1 MIYSYKNIDVNL
13 SKMEVTGVSGIPV
26 ATKSQEY
33 FCQSLS
39 LQSSTT
45 LDASYLLYGKFVEDY
60 APRGGIN
67 GGLSISYYLTGEDL
81 IRDFFSDDS
90 SDISGNIGG
99 LFFQKGKVSSYSLS
113 AKPNSPIIVN
123 AEISFFN
130 ELSGSFKPVF
140 KEAPSVDVFSHYNT
154 SFENLSPE
162 VIGSNAI
169 IFNFDYSFKNEINP
183 VYKIDSGVGQVA
195 PTEINIG
202 RKSSTLKLNTDRI
215 TGKMP
220 FSGQKAGVRIG
231 FRNFTGA
238 LVDTFHISGIITE
251 KNISTSENQI
261 INSEITIQQLNSS
274 KSIPSVA
281 GANYS
286 EYGSSTLITVSGKNL
301 DEIYTLRIGDVFYH
315 LVEPFLNTQNYI
327 SRFKD
332 TNETAFTKR
341 IGSDGETEIVILA
354 PGFHSP
360 GDILTLVGNGAGVNV
375 TDITWTNSTPLVSGA
390 VPNPQLIGSPIQ
402 ISGANFFGITQ
413 VFLGNSEITSFDQV
427 GSELLT
433 NCIIP
438 ENAESGIIRVVRNN
452 ITGSGA
458 FAFYPYPKITGLNLY
473 TGIVG
478 QTIEILG
485 AAFNHVTGVRFNKKL
500 STSFT
505 VNSNSKITATIP
517 SGDIQG
523 AISVSGYTGT
533 FSTSAFIFEAI
544 PVITGQ
550 SPETG
555 VTGKAIRL
563 LGAGIIPEILYSPNN
578 DNRFLVKFNGSDAT
592 GLFNFVT
599 DASSNYFGSL
609 TGILPQR
616 ARKGNLSIIKNVDG
630 QDYASSFDFK
640 MSGVDFD
647 LIHTSPKTGSASFS
661 SKGVSLSDITGVT
674 LKNTRT
680 NQKFI
685 IPSGRR
691 VGFEIFQLSEQ
702 DNNGESFYSLTVNG
716 LTGTG
721 FEIVSSPT
729 SGKLVEGLYN
739 IILSDSSNISKEFSG
754 VDVNTFY
761 FATKPELS
769 GFSPL
774 TGVVGDF
781 VSFFGTGLYN
791 GTQVRINTTGQSS
804 LLGNSISANSSNT
817 SSRFQIDGG
826 TLLENF
832 FSDSFSPVEFVT
844 GFLTFKNNFSS
855 ETATGNALAIVP
867 FKLIGPPYISG
878 FTPTSGSVND
888 TIIISGLGFIN
899 VSSLKLSNN
908 NKSIDSFNVVGTTGI
923 NFQITKQMVKSGAG
937 GGSLILQAT
946 GGLVIS
952 NTSLALLSPAPIG
965 SGFSPQPAVVSSEV
979 VLTGSNLDSVR
990 QLSFSG
996 INGSE
1001 KHIFVGDSL
1010 GERNFTV
1017 HNDPTFA
1024 TGEYHI
1030 KFISPSEVSGDK
1042 LVKLTSDSNDV
1053 SYTLVTFKNE
1063 VGLLFDVSGIFL
1075 SDNLASIPNVAFGGA
1090 FTGVS
1095 GDVFGISGS
1104 GFLTS
1109 NAKVLF
1115 GTGTKTD
1122 SSKFLAPVQSI
1133 KTDSLITGRM
1143 ENGLNERI
1151 FVSGSR
1157 DGVFLVNELAPL
1169 ILFPQILGLS
1179 KTGFVEGD
1187 SFKVTGINTFSLSG
1201 DSTKTGDLVSRLNTN
1216 VRLAITGLRYGSSIP
1231 EVEFL
1236 NYNISGFDLVG
1247 GNLNFSGQINS
1258 EFAGTGRVFLISL
1271 SDTRSLNAVSENS
1284 ASTSPAQFAFSN
1296 DPTTS
1301 NDQSYLTYNSGNFFN
1316 EGFTKDYLSGKI
1328 LSTFN
1333 TTVTINE
1340 KQATI
1345 SGFSPKIGQLES
1357 TVIVT
1362 GTSLRAITGVSL
1374 FSGSTESTSSVPFGY
1389 ECLFYDVKKPINFG
1403 RIKFTVPSDFT
1414 QSSGRLRFRS
1424 KNYTTDTDNFFK
1436 ILSQSLS
1443 VILPT
1448 GGVAGDVITL
1458 SGSTFSSTSRVD
1470 FISLDNEIVSGQ
1482 FTIVNDSQITVTVP
1496 VEGRLTAPQVVS
1508 IKITNDDGSINL
1520 GNFDVR
1526 QGSENFF
1533 GNIQASGFIS
1543 GLNFLGTGLGG
1554 RPTVNGSG
1562 VLLVGEVFGNIQAT
1576 GFISGLNFL
1585 GTGLGGRPTVNGS
1598 GVLLVGEVF
1607 GNIQAT
1613 GFISGLNFLGAGLGG
1628 RPTVNGSGVLLVGE
1642 AAAGGGGNI
1651 TITGG
1656 LDTSSAS
1663 QIFTGNGV
1671 QVLFGLNSGI
1681 HSGING
1687 STDQIRATSV
1697 LVSLDGLLQDPVQHY
1712 TITTHLVGVA
1722 YSGLLFASAP
1732 VTGTEIEVRR
1742 FGDTVTVDFTGGG
1755 GGGISANQAIIYALV
1770 FG

>member
-1 MIYSYKNIDVNL
+1 M
-13 SKMEVTGVSGIPV
+13 
-26 ATKSQEY
+26 
-33 FCQSLS
+33 
-39 LQSSTT
+39 
-45 LDASYLLYGKFVEDY
+45 
-60 APRGGIN
+60 
-67 GGLSISYYLTGEDL
+67 
-81 IRDFFSDDS
+81 
-90 SDISGNIGG
+90 
-99 LFFQKGKVSSYSLS
+99 
-113 AKPNSPIIVN
+113 
-123 AEISFFN
+123 
-130 ELSGSFKPVF
+130 
-140 KEAPSVDVFSHYNT
+140 
-154 SFENLSPE
+154 
-162 VIGSNAI
+162 
-169 IFNFDYSFKNEINP
+169 
-183 VYKIDSGVGQVA
+183 
-195 PTEINIG
+195 
-202 RKSSTLKLNTDRI
+202 
-215 TGKMP
+215 
-220 FSGQKAGVRIG
+220 
-231 FRNFTGA
+231 
-238 LVDTFHISGIITE
+238 
-251 KNISTSENQI
+251 
-261 INSEITIQQLNSS
+261 
-274 KSIPSVA
+274 
-281 GANYS
+281 
-286 EYGSSTLITVSGKNL
+286 
-301 DEIYTLRIGDVFYH
+301 
-315 LVEPFLNTQNYI
+315 
-327 SRFKD
+327 
-332 TNETAFTKR
+332 
-341 IGSDGETEIVILA
+341 
-354 PGFHSP
+354 
-360 GDILTLVGNGAGVNV
+360 
-375 TDITWTNSTPLVSGA
+375 
-390 VPNPQLIGSPIQ
+390 
-402 ISGANFFGITQ
+402 
-413 VFLGNSEITSFDQV
+413 
-427 GSELLT
+427 
-433 NCIIP
+433 
-438 ENAESGIIRVVRNN
+438 
-452 ITGSGA
+452 
-458 FAFYPYPKITGLNLY
+458 
-473 TGIVG
+473 
-478 QTIEILG
+478 
-485 AAFNHVTGVRFNKKL
+485 
-500 STSFT
+500 
-505 VNSNSKITATIP
+505 
-517 SGDIQG
+517 
-523 AISVSGYTGT
+523 
-533 FSTSAFIFEAI
+533 
-544 PVITGQ
+544 
-550 SPETG
+550 
-555 VTGKAIRL
+555 
-563 LGAGIIPEILYSPNN
+563 
-578 DNRFLVKFNGSDAT
+578 
-592 GLFNFVT
+592 
-599 DASSNYFGSL
+599 
-609 TGILPQR
+609 
-616 ARKGNLSIIKNVDG
+616 
-630 QDYASSFDFK
+630 
-640 MSGVDFD
+640 
-647 LIHTSPKTGSASFS
+647 
-661 SKGVSLSDITGVT
+661 
-674 LKNTRT
+674 
-680 NQKFI
+680 
-685 IPSGRR
+685 
-691 VGFEIFQLSEQ
+691 
-702 DNNGESFYSLTVNG
+702 
-716 LTGTG
+716 
-721 FEIVSSPT
+721 
-729 SGKLVEGLYN
+729 
-739 IILSDSSNISKEFSG
+739 
-754 VDVNTFY
+754 
-761 FATKPELS
+761 
-769 GFSPL
+769 
-774 TGVVGDF
+774 
-781 VSFFGTGLYN
+781 
-791 GTQVRINTTGQSS
+791 
-804 LLGNSISANSSNT
+804 
-817 SSRFQIDGG
+817 
-826 TLLENF
+826 
-832 FSDSFSPVEFVT
+832 
-844 GFLTFKNNFSS
+844 
-855 ETATGNALAIVP
+855 
-867 FKLIGPPYISG
+867 
-878 FTPTSGSVND
+878 
-888 TIIISGLGFIN
+888 
-899 VSSLKLSNN
+899 
-908 NKSIDSFNVVGTTGI
+908 
-923 NFQITKQMVKSGAG
+923 
-937 GGSLILQAT
+937 
-946 GGLVIS
+946 
-952 NTSLALLSPAPIG
+952 
-965 SGFSPQPAVVSSEV
+965 
-979 VLTGSNLDSVR
+979 
-990 QLSFSG
+990 
-996 INGSE
+996 
-1001 KHIFVGDSL
+1001 
-1010 GERNFTV
+1010 
-1017 HNDPTFA
+1017 
-1024 TGEYHI
+1024 
-1030 KFISPSEVSGDK
+1030 
-1042 LVKLTSDSNDV
+1042 
-1053 SYTLVTFKNE
+1053 
-1063 VGLLFDVSGIFL
+1063 
-1075 SDNLASIPNVAFGGA
+1075 
-1090 FTGVS
+1090 
-1095 GDVFGISGS
+1095 
-1104 GFLTS
+1104 
-1109 NAKVLF
+1109 F

-1585 GTGLGGRPTVNGS
+1585 G
-1598 GVLLVGEVF
+1598 
-1607 GNIQAT
+1607 
-1613 GFISGLNFLGAGLGG
+1613 AGLGG

>member
-13 SKMEVTGVSGIPV
+13 SKMKVTGVSGIPV
-26 ATKSQEY
+26 VTKSQEY
-33 FCQSLS
+33 FCQNLS

-45 LDASYLLYGKFVEDY
+45 LDPSYLLYGKFVENY

-140 KEAPSVDVFSHYNT
+140 KEAPSVDVFSYYNT

-162 VIGSNAI
+162 VIGSDAI

-202 RKSSTLKLNTDRI
+202 RKSCTLKLNTDRI

-231 FRNFTGA
+231 LRNFTGA

-251 KNISTSENQI
+251 KSISTSENQI
-261 INSEITIQQLNSS
+261 INSEITIRQLNSS

-281 GANYS
+281 SADYS
-286 EYGSSTLITVSGKNL
+286 EYGSSTLITVYGSNL

-315 LVEPFLNTQNYI
+315 LVEPFLSTENYI
-327 SRFKD
+327 SRFKN

-341 IGSDGETEIVILA
+341 IGSGGETEIVILA
-354 PGFHSP
+354 PGFHSA
-360 GDILTLVGNGAGVNV
+360 GDILTLVGNGAGVSVPYVN
-375 TDITWTNSTPLVSGA
+375 WTTSTPLVSGA
-390 VPNPQLIGSPIQ
+390 VPNPQVIGSPIQ

-427 GSELLT
+427 GSEFLN

-478 QTIEILG
+478 QNIEILG
-485 AAFNHVTGVRFNKKL
+485 AAFNHVTGVRFNKTL
-500 STSFT
+500 SSSFT
-505 VNSNSKITATIP
+505 VDSNSKITATIP
-517 SGDIQG
+517 SGNIQG

-533 FSTSAFIFEAI
+533 FFTSKFVFEAI

-563 LGAGIIPEILYSPNN
+563 LGTGIIPEILYSPNN
-578 DNRFLVKFNGSDAT
+578 DNRFLVRFKGSDAT
-592 GLFNFVT
+592 GLFNFVS

-609 TGILPQR
+609 TGLLPQR
-616 ARKGNLSIIKNVDG
+616 ARKGDLRIIKNVDG
-630 QDYASSFDFK
+630 EDYASSFNFK

-647 LIHTSPKTGSASFS
+647 LISTSPKTGSVSFF
-661 SKGVSLSDITGVT
+661 SKGVSLSEITGVT
-674 LKNTRT
+674 LKNTIT

-691 VGFEIFQLSEQ
+691 VGFEISELSQL
-702 DNNGESFYSLTVNG
+702 DDNGEPFYGMTVNG

-721 FEIVSSPT
+721 FGFVGLPD

-739 IILSDSSNISKEFSG
+739 IILSDSSNLSKEFSQ
-754 VDVNTFY
+754 VNVNTFY

-774 TGVVGDF
+774 TGVFGDF
-781 VSFFGTGLYN
+781 VSLYGTGLYN
-791 GTQVRINTTGQSS
+791 GTQVRINTPGQSN
-804 LLGNSISANSSNT
+804 LLGASLSGNSRYTYSQ
-817 SSRFQIDGG
+817 FQINGG

-832 FSDSFSPVEFVT
+832 FSDRLPPVEFVT

-855 ETATGNALAIVP
+855 ETATGNSLNIVP

-878 FTPTSGSVND
+878 FTPTSGSFND
-888 TIIISGLGFIN
+888 TIIVSGLGFIN

-923 NFQITKQMVKSGAG
+923 NFKITNQMVKSGAG
-937 GGSLILQAT
+937 GGFLILQAT

-952 NTSLALLSPAPIG
+952 NTSLALLSPVPIG
-965 SGFSPQPAVVSSEV
+965 SGFSPQPAVASLKV

-1010 GERNFTV
+1010 GVGNFTV
-1017 HNDPTFA
+1017 HHDPTFS

-1030 KFISPSEVSGDK
+1030 KFISPSQVSGDK
-1042 LVKLTSDSNDV
+1042 LVKLTSVSNGV

-1063 VGLLFDVSGIFL
+1063 VGLLFGVSGIFL
-1075 SDNLASIPNVAFGGA
+1075 SDNLTSIPDVMFRGT

-1109 NAKVLF
+1109 NAKVFF
-1115 GTGTKTD
+1115 GTGTD

-1151 FVSGSR
+1151 FVSGYR
-1157 DGVFLVNELAPL
+1157 DGVSLVNALDPL

-1179 KTGFVEGD
+1179 KTGFVEDD

-1201 DSTKTGDLVSRLNTN
+1201 VSTQTGNFTSRYSTN
-1216 VRLAITGLRYGSSIP
+1216 VRLAITGLRYGSSVP

-1236 NYNISGFDLVG
+1236 NYNISGFELSK

-1271 SDTRSLNAVSENS
+1271 SDTGSVGPVKYAGLATN
-1284 ASTSPAQFAFSN
+1284 TSY
-1296 DPTTS
+1296 
-1301 NDQSYLTYNSGNFFN
+1301 YLTYNSGNLFKD
-1316 EGFTKDYLSGKI
+1316 GFTKNYLSGKI

-1345 SGFSPKIGQLES
+1345 SGFSPRIGQLES

-1374 FSGSTESTSSVPFGY
+1374 FSGLTESASSVPFGY
-1389 ECLFYDVKKPINFG
+1389 ECLFYDVEKPINFS
-1403 RIKFTVPSDFT
+1403 RIKFTVPADFT

-1424 KNYTTDTDNFFK
+1424 KNYTTDTSDFFR
-1436 ILSQSLS
+1436 ILSESS
-1443 VILPT
+1443 STIFPT

-1458 SGSTFSSTSRVD
+1458 NGSTFSSTSRVD
-1470 FISLDNEIVSGQ
+1470 FVSLDNEIVSGK
-1482 FTIVNDSQITVTVP
+1482 FTIVNDTQITVTVP
-1496 VEGRLTAPQVVS
+1496 IEGRLTAPQVVS

-1562 VLLVGEVFGNIQAT
+1562 VRLVGEVFGNIQAT
-1576 GFISGLNFL
+1576 GFISGFNFL

-1598 GVLLVGEVF
+1598 GVLLVGETF

-1613 GFISGLNFLGAGLGG
+1613 GFISGFNFLGTGLGG

>member
-1 MIYSYKNIDVNL
+1 
-13 SKMEVTGVSGIPV
+13 
-26 ATKSQEY
+26 
-33 FCQSLS
+33 
-39 LQSSTT
+39 
-45 LDASYLLYGKFVEDY
+45 
-60 APRGGIN
+60 
-67 GGLSISYYLTGEDL
+67 
-81 IRDFFSDDS
+81 
-90 SDISGNIGG
+90 
-99 LFFQKGKVSSYSLS
+99 
-113 AKPNSPIIVN
+113 
-123 AEISFFN
+123 
-130 ELSGSFKPVF
+130 
-140 KEAPSVDVFSHYNT
+140 
-154 SFENLSPE
+154 
-162 VIGSNAI
+162 
-169 IFNFDYSFKNEINP
+169 
-183 VYKIDSGVGQVA
+183 
-195 PTEINIG
+195 
-202 RKSSTLKLNTDRI
+202 
-215 TGKMP
+215 
-220 FSGQKAGVRIG
+220 
-231 FRNFTGA
+231 
-238 LVDTFHISGIITE
+238 
-251 KNISTSENQI
+251 
-261 INSEITIQQLNSS
+261 
-274 KSIPSVA
+274 
-281 GANYS
+281 
-286 EYGSSTLITVSGKNL
+286 
-301 DEIYTLRIGDVFYH
+301 
-315 LVEPFLNTQNYI
+315 
-327 SRFKD
+327 
-332 TNETAFTKR
+332 
-341 IGSDGETEIVILA
+341 
-354 PGFHSP
+354 
-360 GDILTLVGNGAGVNV
+360 
-375 TDITWTNSTPLVSGA
+375 
-390 VPNPQLIGSPIQ
+390 
-402 ISGANFFGITQ
+402 
-413 VFLGNSEITSFDQV
+413 
-427 GSELLT
+427 
-433 NCIIP
+433 
-438 ENAESGIIRVVRNN
+438 
-452 ITGSGA
+452 
-458 FAFYPYPKITGLNLY
+458 
-473 TGIVG
+473 
-478 QTIEILG
+478 
-485 AAFNHVTGVRFNKKL
+485 
-500 STSFT
+500 
-505 VNSNSKITATIP
+505 
-517 SGDIQG
+517 
-523 AISVSGYTGT
+523 
-533 FSTSAFIFEAI
+533 
-544 PVITGQ
+544 
-550 SPETG
+550 
-555 VTGKAIRL
+555 
-563 LGAGIIPEILYSPNN
+563 
-578 DNRFLVKFNGSDAT
+578 
-592 GLFNFVT
+592 
-599 DASSNYFGSL
+599 
-609 TGILPQR
+609 
-616 ARKGNLSIIKNVDG
+616 
-630 QDYASSFDFK
+630 

-647 LIHTSPKTGSASFS
+647 LISTSPKTGSVSFF
-661 SKGVSLSDITGVT
+661 SKGVSLSEITGVT

-691 VGFEIFQLSEQ
+691 VGFEISELSQL
-702 DNNGESFYSLTVNG
+702 DDNGEPFYGMTVNG

-721 FEIVSSPT
+721 FGFVGLPG

-739 IILSDSSNISKEFSG
+739 IILSDSSNLSKEFSQ

-761 FATKPELS
+761 FATKPALS

-781 VSFFGTGLYN
+781 VSLFGTGLYN
-791 GTQVRINTTGQSS
+791 GTQVKINTPGQSN
-804 LLGNSISANSSNT
+804 LLGASISANSSYT
-817 SSRFQIDGG
+817 SSRFQINGG

-832 FSDSFSPVEFVT
+832 FSDRLPPVEFVT

-855 ETATGNALAIVP
+855 ETATGNALNIVP

-878 FTPTSGSVND
+878 FTPTSGSFND
-888 TIIISGLGFIN
+888 TIIVSGLGFIN

-923 NFQITKQMVKSGAG
+923 NFKITKQMVKSGAG
-937 GGSLILQAT
+937 GGFLILQAT

-952 NTSLALLSPAPIG
+952 NTSLALLSPVPIG

-1063 VGLLFDVSGIFL
+1063 VGLLFAVSGIFL
-1075 SDNLASIPNVAFGGA
+1075 SDNLTSIPDVAFGGT

-1109 NAKVLF
+1109 NAKVFF
-1115 GTGTKTD
+1115 GTGTD
-1122 SSKFLAPVQSI
+1122 SSKFLAPIQSI

-1151 FVSGSR
+1151 FLSGSR
-1157 DGVFLVNELAPL
+1157 DGVFFVNELAPL

-1179 KTGFVEGD
+1179 KTGFIEDD

-1201 DSTKTGDLVSRLNTN
+1201 GFTQTGDFGLRFNTN
-1216 VRLAITGLRYGSSIP
+1216 VRLAITGFRYGRSVP

-1236 NYNISGFDLVG
+1236 NYNISGFQVSN
-1247 GNLNFSGQINS
+1247 GNLNFSGQINC

-1271 SDTRSLNAVSENS
+1271 SDSGSVGPRDNLNGY
-1284 ASTSPAQFAFSN
+1284 
-1296 DPTTS
+1296 
-1301 NDQSYLTYNSGNFFN
+1301 YLTYNSGNFFN

-1333 TTVTINE
+1333 QTITINE

-1374 FSGSTESTSSVPFGY
+1374 FSGSTESASSVPFGY
-1389 ECLFYDVKKPINFG
+1389 ECLFYDVEKPINFG
-1403 RIKFTVPSDFT
+1403 RIKFTVPADFT

-1424 KNYTTDTDNFFK
+1424 KNYTTDTSDFFR
-1436 ILSQSLS
+1436 ILSESS
-1443 VILPT
+1443 STIFPT

-1458 SGSTFSSTSRVD
+1458 NGATFSSTSRVD
-1470 FISLDNEIVSGQ
+1470 FVSLDNEIVSGQ
-1482 FTIVNDSQITVTVP
+1482 FTIVNDTQITVTVP
-1496 VEGRLTAPQVVS
+1496 VEGRLTAPQVAS
-1508 IKITNDDGSINL
+1508 IKITNSDGSINL

-1526 QGSENFF
+1526 QGSEKFF
-1533 GNIQASGFIS
+1533 GNIQ
-1543 GLNFLGTGLGG
+1543 
-1554 RPTVNGSG
+1554 V
-1562 VLLVGEVFGNIQAT
+1562 T

-1598 GVLLVGEVF
+1598 GVLLVGE
-1607 GNIQAT
+1607 AT
-1613 GFISGLNFLGAGLGG
+1613 
-1628 RPTVNGSGVLLVGE
+1628 
-1642 AAAGGGGNI
+1642 AGGGGNI

-1656 LDTSSAS
+1656 LDTNSAS
-1663 QIFTGNGV
+1663 QIFTGDGV
-1671 QVLFGLNSGI
+1671 KVLFGLNSGI
-1681 HSGING
+1681 HTGING

-1755 GGGISANQAIIYALV
+1755 GISANQAIIYALV

>member
-26 ATKSQEY
+26 VTKSQEY
-33 FCQSLS
+33 FCQNLS

-45 LDASYLLYGKFVEDY
+45 LDASYLLYGKFVENY

-140 KEAPSVDVFSHYNT
+140 KEAPSVDVFSYYNT

-162 VIGSNAI
+162 VIGSDAI

-231 FRNFTGA
+231 LRNFTGA

-261 INSEITIQQLNSS
+261 INSEITIQQLNTS
-274 KSIPSVA
+274 KNIPSVA
-281 GANYS
+281 GADYS
-286 EYGSSTLITVSGKNL
+286 EYGSSTLITISGKNL
-301 DEIYTLRIGDVFYH
+301 DEIYTLRIGDFFYH
-315 LVEPFLNTQNYI
+315 LVEPFLNTENYI

-341 IGSDGETEIVILA
+341 IGSGGETEIVILA

-360 GDILTLVGNGAGVNV
+360 GDILTLVGNGAGVSV
-375 TDITWTNSTPLVSGA
+375 PDVTWTISTPLVSGA
-390 VPNPQLIGSPIQ
+390 VPNPQLIGSPID

-413 VFLGNSEITSFDQV
+413 VFLGNSEITSFNQV
-427 GSELLT
+427 GSKLLT

-452 ITGSGA
+452 VTGSGA
-458 FAFYPYPKITGLNLY
+458 FAFFPYPKITGLNLY

-478 QTIEILG
+478 QKIEILG
-485 AAFNHVTGVRFNKKL
+485 AAFNHVTGVRFNKTL
-500 STSFT
+500 SSSFT

-517 SGDIQG
+517 SGNIQG

-533 FSTSAFIFEAI
+533 FFTSEFVFQAI

-563 LGAGIIPEILYSPNN
+563 LGTGIIPEILYSPNN
-578 DNRFLVKFNGSDAT
+578 DNRFLVRFKGSNAT

-599 DASSNYFGSL
+599 DASSNHFGSL
-609 TGILPQR
+609 TGLLPER
-616 ARKGNLSIIKNVDG
+616 ARKGDLRIIKNVDG
-630 QDYASSFDFK
+630 EDYASSFNFK

-647 LIHTSPKTGSASFS
+647 LISTSPKTGSVSFF
-661 SKGVSLSDITGVT
+661 SKGVSLSEITGVT
-674 LKNTRT
+674 LKNTIT

-691 VGFEIFQLSEQ
+691 VGFEISELSQL
-702 DNNGESFYSLTVNG
+702 DDNGEPFYGMTVNG

-721 FEIVSSPT
+721 FGFVGLPD

-739 IILSDSSNISKEFSG
+739 IILSDSSNLSKEFSQ

-761 FATKPELS
+761 FATKPALS

-774 TGVVGDF
+774 TGVLGGF
-781 VSFFGTGLYN
+781 VSLYGTGLYN
-791 GTQVRINTTGQSS
+791 GTQVRINTPGQSN
-804 LLGNSISANSSNT
+804 LLGASLSGNSRYTYSQ
-817 SSRFQIDGG
+817 FQINGG

-832 FSDSFSPVEFVT
+832 FSDRLPPVEFVT

-855 ETATGNALAIVP
+855 ETATGNALNIVP

-878 FTPTSGSVND
+878 FTPTSGSFND
-888 TIIISGLGFIN
+888 TIIVSGLGFIN

-923 NFQITKQMVKSGAG
+923 NFKITKEMVKSGAG
-937 GGSLILQAT
+937 GGFLILQAT

-952 NTSLALLSPAPIG
+952 NTSLALLSPAAIG
-965 SGFSPQPAVVSSEV
+965 SGFSPQPAVFNSKV

-1001 KHIFVGDSL
+1001 KHISVGDSL
-1010 GERNFTV
+1010 GLGNFTV
-1017 HNDPTFA
+1017 HHDPTFA

-1042 LVKLTSDSNDV
+1042 LVKLTSDSNGV
-1053 SYTLVTFKNE
+1053 SYTLVAFKNE
-1063 VGLLFDVSGIFL
+1063 VGLLFAVSGIFL
-1075 SDNLASIPNVAFGGA
+1075 SDNLTSIPDVAFGGT

-1109 NAKVLF
+1109 NAKVFF
-1115 GTGTKTD
+1115 GTGED
-1122 SSKFLAPVQSI
+1122 GFLLATTQAVVS
-1133 KTDSLITGRM
+1133 DGLITGKM
-1143 ENGLNERI
+1143 EGGLNEKI
-1151 FVSGSR
+1151 YVSGQDVISSF
-1157 DGVFLVNELAPL
+1157 FLELREAYL
-1169 ILFPQILGLS
+1169 LPQILGVS
-1179 KTGFVEGD
+1179 KTGFIEDD

-1201 DSTKTGDLVSRLNTN
+1201 DFTQTGDFGLRFNTN
-1216 VRLAITGLRYGSSIP
+1216 VRLAITGLRYGSSVP

-1236 NYNISGFDLVG
+1236 NYNISGFELSK

-1258 EFAGTGRVFLISL
+1258 EFAGTGRLFLINLKDHESL
-1271 SDTRSLNAVSENS
+1271 TLDDYITPELSPDETNTVNLNSDYYY
-1284 ASTSPAQFAFSN
+1284 
-1296 DPTTS
+1296 PT
-1301 NDQSYLTYNSGNFFN
+1301 NNSGNLFDL
-1316 EGFTKDYLSGKI
+1316 GFTKNYLSGKI

-1345 SGFSPKIGQLES
+1345 SGFSPRIGQLES

-1374 FSGSTESTSSVPFGY
+1374 FSGSTESASSVPFGY
-1389 ECLFYDVKKPINFG
+1389 ECLFYDVEKPINFG
-1403 RIKFTVPSDFT
+1403 RIKFTVPADFT

-1424 KNYTTDTDNFFK
+1424 KNYTTDTSDFFK
-1436 ILSQSLS
+1436 ILSESS
-1443 VILPT
+1443 SAIFPT

-1458 SGSTFSSTSRVD
+1458 NGATFSSTSRVD
-1470 FISLDNEIVSGQ
+1470 FVSLDNEIVSGK
-1482 FTIVNDSQITVTVP
+1482 FTIVNDTQITVIVP
-1496 VEGRLTAPQVVS
+1496 VEGRLTAPQVAS
-1508 IKITNDDGSINL
+1508 IKITNSDGSVNL

-1526 QGSENFF
+1526 QGSEKFF

-1543 GLNFLGTGLGG
+1543 GLNFLGT
-1554 RPTVNGSG
+1554 
-1562 VLLVGEVFGNIQAT
+1562 
-1576 GFISGLNFL
+1576 
-1585 GTGLGGRPTVNGS
+1585 
-1598 GVLLVGEVF
+1598 
-1607 GNIQAT
+1607 
-1613 GFISGLNFLGAGLGG
+1613 GLGG

-1663 QIFTGNGV
+1663 QIFTGDGV

-1681 HSGING
+1681 HTGING
-1687 STDQIRATSV
+1687 STDQIRAASV
-1697 LVSLDGLLQDPVQHY
+1697 LVSLDGLLSYPVQHY

-1755 GGGISANQAIIYALV
+1755 GGISANQAIIYALV

>member
-13 SKMEVTGVSGIPV
+13 SKMKVTGVSGIPV
-26 ATKSQEY
+26 VTKSQEY
-33 FCQSLS
+33 FCQNLS

-45 LDASYLLYGKFVEDY
+45 LDPSYLLYGKFVENY

-140 KEAPSVDVFSHYNT
+140 KEAPSVDVFSYYNT

-162 VIGSNAI
+162 VIGSDAI

-202 RKSSTLKLNTDRI
+202 RKSCTLKLNTDRI

-231 FRNFTGA
+231 LRNFTGA

-251 KNISTSENQI
+251 KSISTSENQI
-261 INSEITIQQLNSS
+261 INSEITIRQLNSS

-281 GANYS
+281 SADYS
-286 EYGSSTLITVSGKNL
+286 EYGSSTLITVYGSNL

-315 LVEPFLNTQNYI
+315 LVEPFLSTENYI
-327 SRFKD
+327 SRFKN

-341 IGSDGETEIVILA
+341 IGSGGETEIVILA
-354 PGFHSP
+354 PGFHSA
-360 GDILTLVGNGAGVNV
+360 GDILTLVGNGAGVSVPYVN
-375 TDITWTNSTPLVSGA
+375 WTTSTPLVSGA
-390 VPNPQLIGSPIQ
+390 VPNPQVIGSPIQ

-427 GSELLT
+427 GSEFLN

-478 QTIEILG
+478 QNIEILG
-485 AAFNHVTGVRFNKKL
+485 AAFNHVTGVRFNKTL
-500 STSFT
+500 SSSFT
-505 VNSNSKITATIP
+505 VDSNSKITATIP
-517 SGDIQG
+517 SGNIQG

-533 FSTSAFIFEAI
+533 FFTSKFVFEAI

-563 LGAGIIPEILYSPNN
+563 LGTGIIPEILYSPNN
-578 DNRFLVKFNGSDAT
+578 DNRFLVRFKGSDAT
-592 GLFNFVT
+592 GLFNFVS

-609 TGILPQR
+609 TGLLPQR
-616 ARKGNLSIIKNVDG
+616 ARKGDLRIIKNVDG
-630 QDYASSFDFK
+630 EDYASSFNFK

-647 LIHTSPKTGSASFS
+647 LISTSPKTGSVSFF
-661 SKGVSLSDITGVT
+661 SKGVSLSEITGVT
-674 LKNTRT
+674 LKNTIT

-691 VGFEIFQLSEQ
+691 VGFEISELSQL
-702 DNNGESFYSLTVNG
+702 DDNGEPFYGMTVNG

-721 FEIVSSPT
+721 FGFVGLPD

-739 IILSDSSNISKEFSG
+739 IILSDSSNLSKEFSQ
-754 VDVNTFY
+754 VNVNTFY

-774 TGVVGDF
+774 TGVFGDF
-781 VSFFGTGLYN
+781 VSLYGTGLYN
-791 GTQVRINTTGQSS
+791 GTQVRINTPGQSN
-804 LLGNSISANSSNT
+804 LLGASLSGNSRYTYSQ
-817 SSRFQIDGG
+817 FQINGG

-832 FSDSFSPVEFVT
+832 FSDRLPPVEFVT

-855 ETATGNALAIVP
+855 ETATGNSLNIVP

-878 FTPTSGSVND
+878 FTPTSGSFND
-888 TIIISGLGFIN
+888 TIIVSGLGFIN

-923 NFQITKQMVKSGAG
+923 NFKITNQMVKSGAG
-937 GGSLILQAT
+937 GGFLILQAT

-952 NTSLALLSPAPIG
+952 NTSLALLSPVPIG
-965 SGFSPQPAVVSSEV
+965 SGFSPQPAVASLKV

-1010 GERNFTV
+1010 GVGNFTV
-1017 HNDPTFA
+1017 HHDPTFS

-1030 KFISPSEVSGDK
+1030 KFISPSQVSGDK
-1042 LVKLTSDSNDV
+1042 LVKLTSVSNDI
-1053 SYTLVTFKNE
+1053 SYTLVAFKNE
-1063 VGLLFDVSGIFL
+1063 VGLLFAVSGIFL
-1075 SDNLASIPNVAFGGA
+1075 SDNLTSIPDVAFGGT

-1109 NAKVLF
+1109 NAKVFF
-1115 GTGTKTD
+1115 GTGTD

-1151 FVSGSR
+1151 FVSGYR
-1157 DGVFLVNELAPL
+1157 DGVSLVNALAPL

-1179 KTGFVEGD
+1179 KTGFVEDD

-1201 DSTKTGDLVSRLNTN
+1201 VSTQTGNFTSRYSTN
-1216 VRLAITGLRYGSSIP
+1216 VRLAITGLRYGSSVP

-1236 NYNISGFDLVG
+1236 NYNISGFELSK

-1271 SDTRSLNAVSENS
+1271 SDTGSVGPVKYAGLATN
-1284 ASTSPAQFAFSN
+1284 TSY
-1296 DPTTS
+1296 
-1301 NDQSYLTYNSGNFFN
+1301 YLTYNSGNLFKD
-1316 EGFTKDYLSGKI
+1316 GFTKNYLSGKI

-1345 SGFSPKIGQLES
+1345 SGFSPRIGQLES

-1374 FSGSTESTSSVPFGY
+1374 FSGLTESASSVPFGY
-1389 ECLFYDVKKPINFG
+1389 ECLFYDVEKPINFS
-1403 RIKFTVPSDFT
+1403 RIKFTVPADFT

-1424 KNYTTDTDNFFK
+1424 KNYTTDTSDFFR
-1436 ILSQSLS
+1436 ILSESS
-1443 VILPT
+1443 STIFPT

-1458 SGSTFSSTSRVD
+1458 NGSTFSSTSRVD
-1470 FISLDNEIVSGQ
+1470 FVSLDNEIVSGK
-1482 FTIVNDSQITVTVP
+1482 FTIVNDTQITVTVP
-1496 VEGRLTAPQVVS
+1496 IEGRLTAPQVVS

-1562 VLLVGEVFGNIQAT
+1562 VLLVGEIFGNIQAT
-1576 GFISGLNFL
+1576 GFISGFNFL
-1585 GTGLGGRPTVNGS
+1585 GT
-1598 GVLLVGEVF
+1598 
-1607 GNIQAT
+1607 
-1613 GFISGLNFLGAGLGG
+1613 GLGG